1 MRRFAVPLVAL
12 AVVTASV
19 RGASA
24 GALEGAVRTADGTPF
39 PQLILKVTGPGGS
52 RTVVTGLDGG
62 YRAAALSPGDYR
74 VSLELPGFVLS
85 PEPRVTV
92 ADGDVRL
99 DFTLAPAP
107 VREQVVVS
115 ATRGDAALSTLGVS
129 ASVLDRV
136 QISEREASSLV
147 ELLQDVP
154 GVAVARAGGVGLQA
168 SAFVRGG
175 ESRFARILVD
185 GVPVNEPGGFY
196 NFGTQLPLELER
208 VEVVRGA
215 ASSLYGTDALAG
227 VILFVTRRAAPDEAP
242 SVHAEADAG
251 GFGWRRVEGGT
262 SGRVGGLDWNAG
274 LLRLKTDNEQPN
286 SAFDETAGAFSG
298 GARLGERWALR
309 LLARLEDSTV
319 GTPGPTAF
327 GRPDLDASFE
337 RTDVVLGAQLR
348 HKGDR
353 VTHELRLGF
362 AQSHQ
367 LSLNP
372 EDSGSYTPRFG
383 DRVGA
388 FPVSDFPDPK
398 GFQNNSARLSA
409 GYQGELQVGA
419 RNLVTAGIDVE
430 RETGDIGS
438 RADTLLSPE
447 RTNIGG
453 YVQDRV
459 VMGDRVFLTLGG
471 RVERNDSYGTRVV
484 PRAAVAVRLHGGTD
498 ATTIKASAGAG
509 IKEPDFFQSFGVSF
523 FAKGNPDLK
532 PERSRTFDLSVE
544 QRLFGSR
551 LRAEATAFH
560 HDYLDQIAFHIVD
573 PATFQGTYINLGKTR
588 GRGFELAVDAA
599 PTDHL
604 RLDARYT
611 YLDGKVL
618 VSASDFDP
626 VYAVGQPLLR
636 RPKHQASFSAQAERG
651 RVSAGATLVVVGR
664 RADSDFVGL
673 GLTEN
678 DGYTRLDARVRVRV
692 ARGLEAFV
700 VGENILDRQYMEVLG
715 YPALGRS
722 VRAGLRFRSGSTQ
735 RP

>member
-1 MRRFAVPLVAL
+1 MRCLAVPLFAL
-12 AVVTASV
+12 ALLIPSARAV
-19 RGASA
+19 SA
-24 GALEGAVRTADGTPF
+24 GALEGVVRTADGTPL
-39 PQLILKVTGPGGS
+39 PQVILKVTGPGGS
-52 RTVVTGLDGG
+52 RTVVTGPDGG
-62 YRAAALSPGDYR
+62 YRVASLAPGEYRLS
-74 VSLELPGFVLS
+74 LATPGFVLS
-85 PEPRVTV
+85 PEPRATV
-92 ADGDVRL
+92 ADADVRL
-99 DFTLAPAP
+99 DLKLAPAP
-107 VREQVVVS
+107 VREQVIVS
-115 ATRGDAALSTLGVS
+115 ATRGEAALSTLGVS
-129 ASVLDRV
+129 ASVLDRE
-136 QISEREASSLV
+136 QIAEREASSFLQ
-147 ELLQDVP
+147 LLQEVP
-154 GVAVARAGGVGLQA
+154 GVAVARTGGLGLQA

-185 GVPVNEPGGFY
+185 GVPLNEPGGFY
-196 NFGTQLPLELER
+196 NFGSQLPLELER

-227 VILFVTRRAAPDEAP
+227 VIHLVTRRAAPDEAP
-242 SVHAEADAG
+242 GVHAEAEVG
-251 GFGWRRVEGGT
+251 GFGWRRADGGT

-274 LLRLKTDNEQPN
+274 LLRLETENEQPN
-286 SAFDETAGAFSG
+286 SAFHETAGAFSG
-298 GARLGERWALR
+298 GARLAERWALR

-327 GRPDLDASFE
+327 GRPDRDASFE

-348 HKGDR
+348 HTGDH

-367 LSLNP
+367 LSLDTV
-372 EDSGSYTPRFG
+372 DSGTYTPRYG
-383 DRVGA
+383 ERVGA
-388 FPVSDFPDPK
+388 FPLSDFTNPK
-398 GFQNNSARLSA
+398 GFQNNSARLST
-409 GYQGELQVGA
+409 GYQAELQIGA

-430 RETGDIGS
+430 RETSDIGL
-438 RADTLLSPE
+438 RTDTLLSPE
-447 RTNIGG
+447 RTNVGG

-459 VMGDRVFLTLGG
+459 VVGDRVFLTLGG
-471 RVERNDSYGTRVV
+471 RVERNDSYGTRAV
-484 PRAAVAVRLHGGTD
+484 PRAAVAWRVRGGED
-498 ATTIKASAGAG
+498 ATTLRASAGAG
-509 IKEPDFFQSFGVSF
+509 IKEPDFFQTFGVSF

-544 QRLFGSR
+544 QRLLGGR

-560 HDYLDQIAFHIVD
+560 HNYLDQIAYHIVD
-573 PATFQGTYINLGKTR
+573 PATFQGTYINVGKTR

-599 PTDHL
+599 PTDHV
-604 RLDARYT
+604 RLAARYT

-636 RPKHQASFSAQAERG
+636 RPKHQASFSAEAERG
-651 RVSAGATLVVVGR
+651 RVSAGTTLVLVGR

-678 DGYTRLDARVRVRV
+678 ASYARLDARVRVRV
-692 ARGLEAFV
+692 ARGLEAFI
-700 VGENILDRQYMEVLG
+700 VGENVLDRQYMEALG

-722 VRAGLRFRSGSTQ
+722 VRAGLRFRSGSTP